1 MTMVGLVMMIELI
14 LGILGFGES
23 HNNLTGSNAVS
34 REYNISIIN
43 FAIINTDIVI
53 KLWYYDL
60 IIWEFVHL
68 IVMSKV
74 FLVLGFSELKSVP
87 NLFLRKS
94 EIWLCSETF
103 NMIVRLMD
111 FSF

>member
-1 MTMVGLVMMIELI
+1 MVTTNQVNLEQVCSLNIEQSRLLQLI

-53 KLWYYDL
+53 KL
-60 IIWEFVHL
+60 
-68 IVMSKV
+68 
-74 FLVLGFSELKSVP
+74 
-87 NLFLRKS
+87 
-94 EIWLCSETF
+94 
-103 NMIVRLMD
+103 
-111 FSF
+111 

>member
-1 MTMVGLVMMIELI
+1 MMMIELI

-23 HNNLTGSNAVS
+23 HNNPTGSNAVS

-53 KLWYYDL
+53 KLWYYEL

-74 FLVLGFSELKSVP
+74 FLVSGFSELKSVP